1 MSVML
6 PVSVNKEVLLISS
19 ILILVLIVAVVL
31 RGRIGKELIRV
42 VFTSFLTGLMF
53 TIMKLG
59 FSFGLFEKSIN
70 ELSGWDIAFIVFF
83 SSLVGWFIAALIA
96 GSSSPDKKV

>member
-1 MSVML
+1 ML
-6 PVSVNKEVLLISS
+6 PVSVNKEVLLLSS
-19 ILILVLIVAVVL
+19 VLVLILVIALL
-31 RGRIGKELIRV
+31 FRGRLGKELIRV
-42 VFTSFLTGLMF
+42 VFTSFLTGLLF
-53 TIMKLG
+53 TLMKLG
-59 FSFGLFEKSIN
+59 HNFGLFEKSIN